1 MQEELKTNLKVSRKK
16 QGYSQETVARM
27 SGISTRTYGLIEA
40 GRSNPQFLTMFR
52 ICKSLDM
59 SMNDIVKDN
68 HHNRSFVDFL
78 GMRYRQNPNYKIYAT
93 ENNVRKIRKNLRLTQ
108 RTVAEMSQMSC
119 QAFESV
125 DRGYHLPELT
135 NALKIAKALRSSVDR
150 LFVLKEVP
158 RETDY

>member
-1 MQEELKTNLKVSRKK
+1 MQEQLKTNLKAARKK
-16 QGYSQETVARM
+16 QAYPQETVARM

-59 SMNDIVKDN
+59 SMDDIVKDN
-68 HHNRSFVDFL
+68 HHNRSLVDLL

-119 QAFESV
+119 
-125 DRGYHLPELT
+125 
-135 NALKIAKALRSSVDR
+135 
-150 LFVLKEVP
+150 
-158 RETDY
+158 